1 MKRIWTM
8 GMLFLIMAV
17 VMMGCTGTTDPKE
30 AQVVTPEA
38 PAAEAP
44 AAVES
49 TPESAIKEGGVV
61 RYAAFGTAPGLFNP
75 VLQSNSF
82 DVYEMEVMFEGLLRK
97 SMTNELEACL
107 AESFSVSE
115 DKRTLTFKLREN
127 VKWHD
132 GEPFTAEDV
141 KFTFEFICHPDYA
154 GPYSAVAKAISGYDE
169 YFEGKADHVSGIEVI
184 DPNTVSITTK
194 EVDATMTEKICTSIL
209 ITPKHIWES
218 VPVKQAL
225 EQTELLRNP
234 VGTGPF
240 KISKFVPDQYV
251 EMVANDLYWNGRPH
265 VDKYIVQVANPETA
279 QTQIINNEVEMLAVK
294 QMNPDDLDYYKSAG
308 VFVDTISFDAAMN
321 LGVNNSNEL
330 LKDKR
335 VRQAFAYAIDREA
348 IVRDILYGYGTV
360 ANVPYK
366 PDFWANPEDGLNAYT
381 YNPQKAIELLEEAG
395 WQYKADEKQMYKDG
409 KPVKLSLKYYSG
421 NKQVES
427 IAPFIQQALK
437 EVGVQIDLQISE
449 YSTMLAD
456 MKSGDFE
463 LYIAAHKNGVA
474 GDMKSQYNSAFTPP
488 NGTNYSRFSNSRV
501 DELSEQG
508 LRLLSTDERKPIY
521 VEIAKILNEE
531 LPIVYLYH
539 WHQGMAMNSK
549 LKNVQLTPNSMLGIN
564 YQTEKWYFE
573 E

>member
-1 MKRIWTM
+1 MKRIFTL
-8 GMLFLIMAV
+8 GTLIWIIAA
-17 VMMGCTGTTDPKE
+17 VMMGCASKAEPKDSTAVAQVETEANTGTN
-30 AQVVTPEA
+30 A
-38 PAAEAP
+38 
-44 AAVES
+44 S
-49 TPESAIKEGGVV
+49 SIKEGGTV
-61 RYAAFGTAPGLFNP
+61 RYASFGTAPGIFNP

-97 SMTNELEACL
+97 SMTNELEPCL

-115 DKRTLTFKLREN
+115 DKQTLTFKLREN

-154 GPYSAVAKAISGYDE
+154 GPFSAIGKAIAGSDE
-169 YFEGKADHVSGIEVI
+169 YLAGTAHEVSGIKII
-184 DPNTVSITTK
+184 DPSTVSITTRD
-194 EVDATMTEKICTSIL
+194 VDATMMERLCTSIL
-209 ITPKHIWES
+209 IIPKHVWGDI
-218 VPVKQAL
+218 PVKQAL

-265 VDKYIVQVANPETA
+265 VDKYIIQVANPETA
-279 QTQIINNEVEMLAVK
+279 QTQIINNEVDILAVK

-308 VFVDTISFDAAMN
+308 IFVDTISFDAAMN
-321 LGVNNSNEL
+321 LGVNNSVEILN
-330 LKDKR
+330 DKR

-360 ANVPYK
+360 ANVPYQ
-366 PDFWANPEDGLNAYT
+366 PDFWANPKEGLNTYK

-395 WQYKADEKQMYKDG
+395 WKYRKDEKQMYKNG
-409 KPVKLSLKYYSG
+409 KPVAFTLKYYSG

-427 IAPFIQQALK
+427 MAPFIQQSLR
-437 EVGVQIDLQISE
+437 EIGIPVDLQISE

-474 GDMKSQYNSAFTPP
+474 GDMKMQYNSAYAPP

-508 LRLLSTDERKPIY
+508 IRLLSIEDRKPIY
-521 VEIAKILNEE
+521 YEISKILNEE

-539 WHQGMAMNSK
+539 WHQGMAINGK
-549 LKNVQLTPNSMLGIN
+549 LKGVQVTPNSLLGIN

-573 E
+573 D